1 MKRYLFFDEDK
12 MENQKEQQQS
22 IVLLIIFLLALAT
35 RLLLAPFI
43 PGYVTDVRC
52 FKGWADQVAKVG
64 FSRFYSSDMFVD
76 YPPGYILILYP
87 IGKIRLLFNL
97 DFNSPLFLLLIKLP
111 SLITDLATG
120 YLLLCAAR
128 KAKLNFSLSLLLI
141 LYLFNPA
148 ILINSAVW
156 GQVDSFFTF
165 FVLLSLWFIEEK
177 RFPLASS
184 TMVYA
189 LLVKPQ
195 ALFFFPIL
203 LFALLENKNWKTFF
217 KGVVSGL
224 VVLFLVI
231 LPFSWGN
238 GIYWLI
244 QKYQGTISSYP
255 YASLNA
261 FNFFALTGGNWVEET
276 HPFLF
281 LNYKTWGYIF
291 LLTISGTGAFLFFR
305 WKNPY
310 KIYPLSFF
318 LISSI
323 FMFSSKM
330 HERYLYPALILALLV
345 FVYFPHRR
353 ILLTYSGFSITHF
366 LNVGLVLLYSWYN
379 VFHLPRYSP
388 YVLAISLSN
397 LLLYV
402 YALYAGFHLF
412 QNKKPMTSKE
422 SQVLSP

>member
-1 MKRYLFFDEDK
+1 MRDE
-12 MENQKEQQQS
+12 MENQKEQQKS
-22 IVLLIIFLLALAT
+22 VVLLIIFLLALVV
-35 RLLLAPFI
+35 RSLLASFI
-43 PGYVTDVRC
+43 PGYITDVGC

-76 YPPGYILILYP
+76 YPPGYILVLYP

-97 DFNSPLFLLLIKLP
+97 DFNSPLFLFLIKLP
-111 SLITDLATG
+111 SLITDLASG
-120 YLLLCAAR
+120 YLLLSAAR

-156 GQVDSFFTF
+156 GQIDSFFTF

-177 RFPLASS
+177 RFPVASAI
-184 TMVYA
+184 MVYA

-203 LFALLENKNWKTFF
+203 FFALLENKNWKTFF
-217 KGVVSGL
+217 KSVVSGL
-224 VVLFLVI
+224 AILLLVI
-231 LPFSWGN
+231 LPFSWEN
-238 GIYWLI
+238 GISWLV
-244 QKYQGTISSYP
+244 QKYQETISSYP

-276 HPFLF
+276 RPFLF
-281 LNYKTWGYIF
+281 LNYKIWGYIF
-291 LLTISGTGAFLFFR
+291 LLIILGIATFLFFR

-330 HERYLYPALILALLV
+330 HERYLYPALIFALFT

-353 ILLTYSGFSITHF
+353 VLLTYSGFSITHF

-379 VFHLPRYSP
+379 VFHLYRYSP
-388 YVLAISLSN
+388 YVLAISLAN
-397 LLLYV
+397 LLLYG
-402 YALYAGFHLF
+402 YALYTGYHLYHNEKSVVIEERSF
-412 QNKKPMTSKE
+412 IS
-422 SQVLSP
+422 S